1 MSTIDVN
8 VNGTLGTVVQCSYCQ
23 HTNPPQCPQC
33 KPLGTETCIGCAY
46 RGGGVPADV
55 PLPAP
60 YVPPPTTPPIYP
72 GMP

>member
-1 MSTIDVN
+1 MSTLSVN
-8 VNGTLGTVVQCSYCQ
+8 INGTLGTVIQCSVCQ

-46 RGGGVPADV
+46 RGGGVPAPV
-55 PLPAP
+55 E
-60 YVPPPTTPPIYP
+60 PPPATPPIFP